1 MRHPMA
7 HPVPLP
13 SWAEDMLE
21 RLRALEARVESIES
35 DVREALRKLDDIG
48 SDSSPSGG
56 FRVSE

>member
-1 MRHPMA
+1 MA